1 MTRSEFKELL
11 DRGFVFLD
19 GATGTNLQNAGM
31 PTGVCPEQ
39 WILENREIMVQLQK
53 DFVDAGTQI
62 LYAPTFTANR
72 LKLGDYGLED
82 RLRQMNIDLVAISKE
97 AAAGRALVAGDMTM
111 TGRQLYPMGTMMFE
125 ELVDIYKEQAEALV
139 AGGCDLFVIETMMSL
154 QETRAAVL
162 AIREICDLPIIASLT
177 FEADGRTLFGTN
189 PEAAMITLQ
198 SLGADVVGMNCSTG
212 PDGMIENI
220 EKMYSVANVPVLAK
234 PNAGLPQIDKDGRTF
249 YPTSPEEFAAEG
261 RKLIEAGARVLG
273 GCCGATPEHIRKLV
287 EMAGTMEPKPVHTEK
302 KRLLSSERSF
312 VEITLD
318 GMLQIIGERINPTG
332 KKKLQAELREGSLDL
347 VRDFARMQEEDGAE
361 ILDVNMGTNGIDEK
375 EMMIKAVYE
384 VTQVSDC
391 PLCIDSSFPEVIE
404 EALRIYP
411 GRALINSISWETE
424 KFERLIPIAKKYGA
438 MFVFLPVS
446 DEGIPAT
453 QEEKHAIIH
462 AALEECRKR
471 GIDKE
476 DMIVDG
482 LVATV
487 GADPEAAL
495 HCTDTFAHC
504 KNDLGLATVCGLSNI
519 SFGLPERS
527 FVNMAFL
534 VMAIKSGLTLAIANP
549 SQELLMNAAAATD
562 MLLARE
568 GSDIKYITRA
578 QKYKEAHAN
587 DPKPGS
593 AQAAQAGGGASAGK
607 GEGSGQGNSQTV
619 NPVYKAVMNGEKTKI
634 IKLCETELSLG
645 TKPDDIISL
654 YLIPAINDV
663 GDLFDKQ
670 KYFLPQLIASAGTM
684 EKAIAHLEPMIEKK
698 EGSGPVET
706 VVIATVE
713 GDVHDIG
720 KNLVALMLRNYG
732 YRVIDLGKDV
742 PAETIIRSALE
753 ENASVVGLSALMTT
767 TMMRM
772 KDVVEE
778 AAAKGY
784 KGKIIIGGAAVT
796 SSFAEEIGADGY
808 SRDAAEC
815 VQLVKKLLA

>member
-1 MTRSEFKELL
+1 MTKEETPL
-11 DRGFVFLD
+11 
-19 GATGTNLQNAGM
+19 
-31 PTGVCPEQ
+31 PVC
-39 WILENREIMVQLQK
+39 K
-53 DFVDAGTQI
+53 
-62 LYAPTFTANR
+62 
-72 LKLGDYGLED
+72 
-82 RLRQMNIDLVAISKE
+82 
-97 AAAGRALVAGDMTM
+97 
-111 TGRQLYPMGTMMFE
+111 
-125 ELVDIYKEQAEALV
+125 
-139 AGGCDLFVIETMMSL
+139 
-154 QETRAAVL
+154 
-162 AIREICDLPIIASLT
+162 
-177 FEADGRTLFGTN
+177 
-189 PEAAMITLQ
+189 
-198 SLGADVVGMNCSTG
+198 
-212 PDGMIENI
+212 
-220 EKMYSVANVPVLAK
+220 
-234 PNAGLPQIDKDGRTF
+234 
-249 YPTSPEEFAAEG
+249 
-261 RKLIEAGARVLG
+261 
-273 GCCGATPEHIRKLV
+273 
-287 EMAGTMEPKPVHTEK
+287 EK

-312 VEITLD
+312 VEITMD

-332 KKKLQAELREGSLDL
+332 KKKLQAELREGCLDL
-347 VRDFARMQEEDGAE
+347 VREFARVQEEDGAE
-361 ILDVNMGTNGIDEK
+361 ILDINMGTNGIDEK
-375 EMMIKAVYE
+375 EMMLRAVYE

-446 DEGIPAT
+446 DAGIPAT

-462 AALEECRKR
+462 AALEKCLQLGFSR
-471 GIDKE
+471 E
-476 DMIVDG
+476 DIIVDG

-487 GADPEAAL
+487 GADPEAAV
-495 HCTDTFAHC
+495 HCTDTFSHC

-534 VMAIKSGLTLAIANP
+534 VMAIQSGLTLAIANP
-549 SQELLMNAAAATD
+549 SQELLMNAAAAAD

-568 GSDIKYITRA
+568 GSDLCYITRA

-587 DPKPGS
+587 DPKPGTGAGAAALS
-593 AQAAQAGGGASAGK
+593 APASAGK
-607 GEGSGQGNSQTV
+607 KAPSGNAPAV

-634 IKLCETELSLG
+634 IGLCETELSLG

-654 YLIPAINDV
+654 YLIPAINEV

-670 KYFLPQLIASAGTM
+670 KYFLPQLIASANTM

-698 EGSGPVET
+698 EDGGPVET

>member
-1 MTRSEFKELL
+1 
-11 DRGFVFLD
+11 
-19 GATGTNLQNAGM
+19 
-31 PTGVCPEQ
+31 
-39 WILENREIMVQLQK
+39 
-53 DFVDAGTQI
+53 
-62 LYAPTFTANR
+62 
-72 LKLGDYGLED
+72 
-82 RLRQMNIDLVAISKE
+82 
-97 AAAGRALVAGDMTM
+97 
-111 TGRQLYPMGTMMFE
+111 
-125 ELVDIYKEQAEALV
+125 
-139 AGGCDLFVIETMMSL
+139 
-154 QETRAAVL
+154 
-162 AIREICDLPIIASLT
+162 
-177 FEADGRTLFGTN
+177 
-189 PEAAMITLQ
+189 
-198 SLGADVVGMNCSTG
+198 
-212 PDGMIENI
+212 
-220 EKMYSVANVPVLAK
+220 
-234 PNAGLPQIDKDGRTF
+234 
-249 YPTSPEEFAAEG
+249 
-261 RKLIEAGARVLG
+261 
-273 GCCGATPEHIRKLV
+273 
-287 EMAGTMEPKPVHTEK
+287 
-302 KRLLSSERSF
+302 
-312 VEITLD
+312 
-318 GMLQIIGERINPTG
+318 
-332 KKKLQAELREGSLDL
+332 
-347 VRDFARMQEEDGAE
+347 
-361 ILDVNMGTNGIDEK
+361 
-375 EMMIKAVYE
+375 
-384 VTQVSDC
+384 
-391 PLCIDSSFPEVIE
+391 
-404 EALRIYP
+404 
-411 GRALINSISWETE
+411 
-424 KFERLIPIAKKYGA
+424 

-593 AQAAQAGGGASAGK
+593 APAAQSGGGASAGK
-607 GEGSGQGNSQTV
+607 GDGSGQGNSRTV
-619 NPVYKAVMNGEKTKI
+619 NPVNKAVMNGEKTKI